1 MPPKAKFSKEAI
13 VDAALAIADRE
24 GLDAITIR
32 KIADELGSSIAPIYV
47 NFKDVEEL
55 KDAVLIRIVDLSA
68 EMARTPYS
76 PDPFLNIGIASLK
89 FAREHP
95 ALFRELAVNNHPRL
109 RDVQTPIGD
118 LLAQMKRKPELELFS
133 DEELMGILFKMR
145 VFQLGL
151 SVMDING
158 ALPGASEEALVEL
171 LRQTGDDLIAAE
183 LARKQRSDDR

>member
-13 VDAALAIADRE
+13 VEAALAIADRE

-55 KDAVLIRIVDLSA
+55 KDAVLVRIVDLSA

-109 RDVQTPIGD
+109 KDVQTSVQD
-118 LLAQMKRKPELELFS
+118 LLAQMKRKPELALFS

-158 ALPGASEEALVEL
+158 ALPGASEEALAEL
-171 LRQTGDDLIAAE
+171 LRQTGEDLIAAE
-183 LARKQRSDDR
+183 LARKQAK